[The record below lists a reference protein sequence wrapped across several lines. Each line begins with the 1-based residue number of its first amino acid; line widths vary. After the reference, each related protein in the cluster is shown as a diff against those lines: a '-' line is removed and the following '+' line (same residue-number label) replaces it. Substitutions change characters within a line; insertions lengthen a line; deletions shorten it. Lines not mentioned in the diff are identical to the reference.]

1 MTPTE
6 ELNSLMNWMF
16 SEGLL
21 DQQFQQLQMLQDA
34 SNPDF
39 VSEVITL
46 FCKDSE
52 IILAEL
58 TKLLDQPVVDFQKVD
73 AYVHQLKGSS
83 SSVGANNVKL
93 ACIHFRQ
100 FYEENNKE
108 GCFSSLNAMER
119 EYFRLKDKLGTML
132 QLEQRIQAYESSK
145 HN

>member
-1 MTPTE
+1 MTPAE
-6 ELNSLMNWMF
+6 ELNSLMHWMF

-34 SNPDF
+34 SNPNF
-39 VSEVITL
+39 VAEVITL

-58 TKLLDQPVVDFQKVD
+58 TKLLNQPVVDFQKVD

-100 FYEENNKE
+100 FYDENNKE
-108 GCFSSLNAMER
+108 GCLSALNVVEC
-119 EYFRLKDKLGTML
+119 EYFRLKDKLAVML
-132 QLEQRIQAYESSK
+132 QLEQTIQAYENNK
-145 HN
+145 QI